1 MKKYICID
9 IGGTSIKYG
18 VIDEKKQFLESSEI
32 PTEAAKGGAAV
43 LEKAVRIA
51 EQMLKAY
58 DAAGI
63 CVSTAGMVDPK
74 EGRIVYAAPL
84 IPGYTGTEIR
94 KTMEERFAL
103 PCAVENDVNCAGLA
117 EALEGSGKGSSFCVC
132 LTVGTGIGGAVVM
145 DGKLIRG
152 FSGSACEVGYMHLP
166 GGAFQDIGASSILV
180 KKAAEYKKIRPSQIN
195 GKYVF
200 EKAKQGDGCC
210 IRAIDEMTDALG
222 MGIANICYVLNPEVV
237 VLGGG
242 IMAQKKYLKPRL
254 ENSLKKYLLPTVA
267 EHTRLEFAVNGNN
280 AGMLGAY
287 LNFRERYGPDRALE
301 RCTDTV

>member
-1 MKKYICID
+1 MRCDLQGAGDAMRKYICID

-18 VIDEKKQFLESSEI
+18 VINEKKQFLNSSEI
-32 PTEAAKGGAAV
+32 PTEAAAGGAAV
-43 LEKAVRIA
+43 LEKAVGIA
-51 EQMLKAY
+51 EQMLKEHE
-58 DAAGI
+58 AAGI
-63 CVSTAGMVDPK
+63 CVSTAGMVDPE

-84 IPGYTGTEIR
+84 IPGYTGIEIR

-117 EALEGSGKGSSFCVC
+117 EALEGGGKGSSICVC
-132 LTVGTGIGGAVVM
+132 LTVGTGIGGAIVM

-180 KKAAEYKKIRPSQIN
+180 KKAAQYKNIRPSQIN

-200 EKAKQGDGCC
+200 ENAKQGDECC
-210 IRAIDEMTDALG
+210 IRAIDEMADALG

-242 IMAQKKYLKPRL
+242 IMAQKDYLKSRL
-254 ENSLKKYLLPTVA
+254 ENSLKNYLLPAVA
-267 EHTRLEFAVNGNN
+267 EHTRLEFAVNGNS

-287 LNFRERYGPDRALE
+287 LNFRERYG
-301 RCTDTV
+301 